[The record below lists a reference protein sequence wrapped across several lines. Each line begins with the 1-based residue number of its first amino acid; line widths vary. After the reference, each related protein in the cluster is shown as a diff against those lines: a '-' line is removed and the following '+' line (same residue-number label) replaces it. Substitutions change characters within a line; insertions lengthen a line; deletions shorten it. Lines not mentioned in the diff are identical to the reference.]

1 MQFLDILYLVL
12 WAGIGAYCFSS
23 ARKLGAI
30 LYVIGGFFVFMFGW
44 RLIHAL
50 LPVDLYGGVYG
61 IVFRC
66 IAAVFLIV
74 IVLLYLKVRHKK
86 Q

>member
-12 WAGIGAYCFSS
+12 WAGIGAYCFYS

-44 RLIHAL
+44 RLVHAL
-50 LPVDLYGGVYG
+50 LPIDLYGGAYG

-66 IAAVFLIV
+66 IAAVFLIA
-74 IVLLYLKVRHKK
+74 IVLLYIRLKKK
-86 Q
+86 SR